1 MRFFILLYT
10 ILLPLIA
17 DERCIECEKLHS
29 NSKIVTLSKIG
40 NSCDEFKKLSDDLAG
55 RFNKKIEHDC
65 LVNGK
70 VSFSHMI
77 QFLDMVLEEKKRS
90 SLNSFPIT
98 LFRKCDSENIL
109 EEKNKKIL
117 KRFSTILFRE
127 YDIEKIL
134 TNVILGHYFE
144 LGGYFLKEFK
154 SFQLDRVVYPPYK
167 KRLLHIATQNNDLKA
182 VKFLLKH
189 HADTN
194 VKDIF
199 KFKPSFYITSK
210 RMERLYKEFH
220 IKIPSMIKCSTLMEE
235 ERIDEAIGYCLQKAQ
250 LSEKAN
256 YFTSASWYYLLAKKP
271 LLSKKFSLKTISDT
285 SFQYIGYMNLGH
297 YYILAKEYDKAK
309 KSYKELLKSFDSSDR
324 EVKKAF
330 LEDFTILRKIY
341 KDEFDIYRAYDIM
354 HEIL

>member
-1 MRFFILLYT
+1 MRLLVLLSM

-17 DERCIECEKLHS
+17 D
-29 NSKIVTLSKIG
+29 NDIG

-77 QFLDMVLEEKKRS
+77 QFLDMV
-90 SLNSFPIT
+90 
-98 LFRKCDSENIL
+98 L

-210 RMERLYKEFH
+210 KMERLYKEFH
-220 IKIPSMIKCSTLMEE
+220 IKIPSMIQCSTLMEE

-309 KSYKELLKSFDSSDR
+309 KSYKKLLKSFDSSDR
-324 EVKKAF
+324 ELRRAF